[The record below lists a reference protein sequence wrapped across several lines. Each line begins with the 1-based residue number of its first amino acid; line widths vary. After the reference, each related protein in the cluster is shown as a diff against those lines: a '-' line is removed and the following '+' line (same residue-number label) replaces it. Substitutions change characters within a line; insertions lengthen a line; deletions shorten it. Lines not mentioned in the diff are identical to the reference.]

1 MEQTQ
6 IKGDGF
12 EAWAGVGGVALVLTM
27 GLAALWAT
35 GESEPRSP
43 AEAARAPAVALYGD
57 EGGAHDTP
65 VTPTPA
71 PPTATSL
78 FDAR

>member
-12 EAWAGVGGVALVLTM
+12 EAWAGVAGVALVLTM

-35 GESEPRSP
+35 GEPEPPSP
-43 AEAARAPAVALYGD
+43 AEAARAPAEALYGD
-57 EGGAHDTP
+57 EGGAHDTT